1 MTKQIVDEDGYIR
14 VCNEELQRHSRYQ
27 NGMKIIGVPEG
38 ESGSD
43 LAGYD
48 WEGPNQ
54 LMPGI
59 VSQVVAIVGKTYQLQ
74 FTE

>member
-1 MTKQIVDEDGYIR
+1 MTKQIVDEDGYIH
-14 VCNEELQRHSRYQ
+14 VCNEELQRHSQYE
-27 NGMKIIGVPEG
+27 NGMEIVGAPEG

-48 WEGPNQ
+48 WKGPNA

-59 VSQVVAIVGKTYQLQ
+59 VSQVVAIVDKTYQLRV
-74 FTE
+74 TK